1 MLFSCI
7 LLLKVALNP
16 LKYTSLRECH
26 DKPYTEAPEWFLIRS
41 YHMYYLHGKAKN
53 VFITKCSLN
62 STNKIPHT
70 DTIPTLSGYFPNK
83 IENAE
88 VSTAAPPIADVAL
101 SMKETVMNASRST
114 IRSQNLKDTKATDT
128 SLFKKLKSLKEQDL
142 EFEQSLLFGE
152 IRRARVQ
159 KTSGKKQWCREPLE
173 WGAQKKGTQT
183 KKFQEF
189 DFRIALSTQKYD
201 RLSGSNLSTTGY
213 TYQR

>member
-26 DKPYTEAPEWFLIRS
+26 DKPYTEAPEWLLIRS

-53 VFITKCSLN
+53 VFITKYSLN

-70 DTIPTLSGYFPNK
+70 ETIPTLSGYFPNK
-83 IENAE
+83 IDNAE

-114 IRSQNLKDTKATDT
+114 IRSQNLKDTKGTNT

-152 IRRARVQ
+152 IRRVRVQ
-159 KTSGKKQWCREPLE
+159 KTSGKKQWCREPFGVLRS
-173 WGAQKKGTQT
+173 KKGNTDQKIPRVWLPHCALNT
-183 KKFQEF
+183 KIWSAIGQ
-189 DFRIALSTQKYD
+189 
-201 RLSGSNLSTTGY
+201 
-213 TYQR
+213 

>member
-1 MLFSCI
+1 
-7 LLLKVALNP
+7 
-16 LKYTSLRECH
+16 
-26 DKPYTEAPEWFLIRS
+26 
-41 YHMYYLHGKAKN
+41 MYYLHGKAKN

-83 IENAE
+83 IDNAE

-128 SLFKKLKSLKEQDL
+128 SLFKKLKSLKELDL

-159 KTSGKKQWCREPLE
+159 KTSGKKQ
-173 WGAQKKGTQT
+173 
-183 KKFQEF
+183 
-189 DFRIALSTQKYD
+189 
-201 RLSGSNLSTTGY
+201 
-213 TYQR
+213 